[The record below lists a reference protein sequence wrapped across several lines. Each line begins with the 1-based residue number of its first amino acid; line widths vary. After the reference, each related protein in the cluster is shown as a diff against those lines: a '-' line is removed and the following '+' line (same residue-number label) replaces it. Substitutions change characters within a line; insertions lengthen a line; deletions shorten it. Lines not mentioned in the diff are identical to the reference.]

1 MDVYLAAV
9 LDPYFVHGEKK
20 KRNIFILTLC
30 WYNTS
35 EDLSLKT
42 LIVKC

>member
-20 KRNIFILTLC
+20 KEIYLFLLCVGIIPLKIL
-30 WYNTS
+30 
-35 EDLSLKT
+35 
-42 LIVKC
+42 V